1 MNEDLSKSYIG
12 SNDIF
17 GLPQTYK
24 GLEFYPV
31 KIKDM
36 KYYTSFYNLFTY
48 PKNFVADKDVIKMS
62 YLRFIIAISA
72 DKASRDKTI
81 KDIENFFKYVT
92 RRQKVKIETRI
103 ADSNREYS
111 VENSIAYVVIDD
123 VEISE
128 WEFEELREIVL
139 EQNGSSIEYVN
150 QYHPE
155 LEQKLMRSHGN
166 SDIDFADQIFTLSI
180 LLHKNPEEIGEY
192 TIYQLQ
198 NIFDRMITLKQF
210 DLYQPLLATGE
221 IKMQGGE
228 LKHYLYHRGKKGRY
242 EDILIASETFFDKNK
257 DILGK

>member
-12 SNDIF
+12 SNDVF

-36 KYYTSFYNLFTY
+36 KYYTSFYNLFTV
-48 PKNFVADKDVIKMS
+48 PKNVASDKDIIRMS
-62 YLRFIIAISA
+62 YLRFIIAMWP
-72 DKASRDKTI
+72 DKDKRDKTI
-81 KDIENFFKYVT
+81 KDIEDFFTYVT
-92 RRQKVKIETRI
+92 KRQKVKIETRI
-103 ADSNREYS
+103 IDSSKPYTA
-111 VENSIAYVVIDD
+111 ENSMAYVVIDD

-128 WEFEELREIVL
+128 WEFEELREIIL

-155 LEQKLMRSHGN
+155 LEQKLMRSHGG
-166 SDIDFADQIFTLSI
+166 SDIDFADQIFTLAI
-180 LLHKNPEEIGEY
+180 LLHKNPVEIGEY

-210 DLYQPLLATGE
+210 DLYQPLVATGE

>member
-1 MNEDLSKSYIG
+1 MNEDLSKSYIS
-12 SNDIF
+12 SNDVF
-17 GLPQTYK
+17 GLSQIYK

-36 KYYTSFYNLFTY
+36 KYFSAFYNIFTY

-72 DKASRDKTI
+72 DKDIRDKTI
-81 KDIENFFKYVT
+81 EDIEDFFKYVT
-92 RRQKVKIETRI
+92 KRQKVKIETHI
-103 ADSNREYS
+103 IDSGKPYS
-111 VENSIAYVVIDD
+111 GENSMVYLIIDD
-123 VEISE
+123 VEINE
-128 WEFEELREIVL
+128 WEFEELREIIL

-155 LEQKLMRSHGN
+155 LEQKLIRSHGR

-180 LLHKNPEEIGEY
+180 LLRKNPEEIGEY

-210 DLYQPLLATGE
+210 DLYQPLIASGE
-221 IKMQGGE
+221 IKMKGGE

-242 EDILIASETFFDKNK
+242 DDILIASETFFDKNK
-257 DILGK
+257 AVLGK